1 VVSAN
6 VLGASTLGVVFGKTG
21 SSVPWFVDWQ
31 GKLSPFVPILPPSVI
46 DTYIVR
52 FDPQGSGVLW
62 GGPTRQEFKLASL
75 TSQPW
80 NGFDDNCYGQP
91 DRAFVRLQAQ
101 SLQYCRCSD
110 GTCALLATLAA
121 SADAGWTPGA
131 QLSPDGHF
139 VFVTYSWSF
148 DRLPVAGQDRLLY
161 RSTGELLFSAAARYT
176 GQILFD
182 QTGQLAVLR
191 SQRSRGGASELAII
205 NLSNGQATTLP
216 DPSRYAIVYE

>member
-1 VVSAN
+1 MD
-6 VLGASTLGVVFGKTG
+6 TRG
-21 SSVPWFVDWQ
+21 S
-31 GKLSPFVPILPPSVI
+31 
-46 DTYIVR
+46 
-52 FDPQGSGVLW
+52 
-62 GGPTRQEFKLASL
+62 
-75 TSQPW
+75 
-80 NGFDDNCYGQP
+80 
-91 DRAFVRLQAQ
+91 AQ
-101 SLQYCRCSD
+101 SRR
-110 GTCALLATLAA
+110 AL
-121 SADAGWTPGA
+121 
-131 QLSPDGHF
+131 